1 MRLRRF
7 ATPVLLAAAL
17 TVGGVAVA
25 APAAAVAPDPAV
37 LGSHSVQTIE
47 YNAGDTFVTDPT
59 TFVTYQERLE
69 GALYVP
75 SGTGPFPVLLFMH
88 GRHETC
94 AYLGLE
100 FLGPPQ
106 TCEDP
111 FGLTENV
118 RSYRGYAYLASNLA
132 SHGYLVA
139 SVSANAINSFDWA
152 GDAGSG
158 ERAQILAKTLD
169 LLVQWNTTNGPGA
182 VGNNLIG
189 KVDVTKIG
197 VMGHSRGGE
206 GVDRFAEYANTR
218 TDGPQYPGLKA
229 VFALAPTDFG
239 AETVQGV
246 HFATLLP
253 LCDGDVYDLQ
263 GSQAYDRGRFLDP
276 TTTFTRAQ
284 YSLAGAN
291 HNWFNTIWT
300 GDDYTDF
307 DGGDPSC
314 EFNKPTSE
322 RLTAA
327 EQRDA
332 GLTIMASFFRRWVG
346 GETAFEDL
354 LKGAEA
360 LPASACPGTAT
371 TCPNLVRTSWLSA
384 AANRTMV
391 VTPNAANNNT
401 TSGAPVTA
409 TGFTTFTKCTP
420 TTSGTG
426 CPTNPTRGLA
436 TQFTLKWASAATFA
450 APVSTAGTNVTSLT
464 AVTFRTG
471 VNYADT
477 SNNAFT
483 AQNFNVVLKDA
494 LGATSNLVAAGSY
507 TASLKKRVGTE
518 DRELVLDGV
527 WIPLSAF
534 TGVDKTK
541 ITSIEL
547 RFGSL
552 TSSGSVQLAEL
563 GFQK

>member
-7 ATPVLLAAAL
+7 VTPLLAAVAL
-17 TVGGVAVA
+17 TAGGLTVA

-75 SGTGPFPVLLFMH
+75 SGTGPFPVLVFMH

-94 AYLGLE
+94 SYVGFE

-106 TCEDP
+106 TCPDDV
-111 FGLTENV
+111 LTANV
-118 RSYRGYAYLASNLA
+118 RSYRGYAYLGQNLA

-139 SVSANAINSFDWA
+139 SVSANAINTFDWA

-158 ERAQILAKTLD
+158 ERAQILSKTLD
-169 LLVQWNTTNGPGA
+169 LLSSWNTTNGPGA
-182 VGNNLIG
+182 VGSNLIG
-189 KVDVTKIG
+189 KVDLTSIG

-206 GVDRFAEYANTR
+206 GVDRFADYNRTR
-218 TDGPQYPGLKA
+218 TDGPRYTGLKA

-239 AETVQGV
+239 AEEVQGV

-263 GSQAYDRGRFLDP
+263 GSQAYDRGRFIDP
-276 TTTFTRAQ
+276 STGFTRAQ
-284 YSLAGAN
+284 YTLSGAN
-291 HNWFNTIWT
+291 HNFFNTIWT
-300 GDDYTDF
+300 GDDYVDF

-314 EFNKPTSE
+314 TPGSPTST

-332 GLTIMASFFRRWVG
+332 GLVLMASFFRRWVG
-346 GETAFEDL
+346 GETAFTDL

-371 TCPNLVRTSWLSA
+371 TCPTLVRTSWLSA
-384 AANRTMV
+384 AADRNIV
-391 VTPNAANNNT
+391 VTPNAGNNT
-401 TSGAPVTA
+401 TTGGLTVTG
-409 TGFTTFTKCTP
+409 TGFTTFSRCTP

-426 CPTNPTRGLA
+426 CPTNPTRGIA
-436 TQFTLKWASAATFA
+436 SQFTLKWGSAATLA
-450 APVSTAGTNVTSLT
+450 VPVSTSGYNASGMT
-464 AVTFRTG
+464 ALTFRAG
-471 VNYADT
+471 MNYLDA
-477 SNNAFT
+477 SNSSVSN
-483 AQNFNVVLKDA
+483 QNFNIVLKDA
-494 LGATSNLVAAGSY
+494 TGATSNLVAAQSY
-507 TASLKKRVGTE
+507 TESLRKQAGTE
-518 DRELVLDGV
+518 DRELMLDGA

-547 RFGSL
+547 RFGTL
-552 TSSGSVQLAEL
+552 TTTGSIQLAEL